1 LTVTD
6 FFPDIDETAFPRQRR
21 CIVTG
26 EVLPEPEL
34 IRFVA
39 GPDGQ
44 IVPDLAAKLPGRG
57 LWVSAQR
64 ETLARAVA
72 RNQFARAAKSP
83 VVATADLPDRVE
95 ALLVA
100 HMSGD
105 LGIARRS
112 GVIVL
117 GFDNVVR
124 ALDSKTPPAAL
135 VEASDAAADGRRKLL
150 GASFGRGLTPVI
162 VDCLTIDELS
172 LALGRENVVHAA
184 LKSGRLSERLIVE
197 AGRLRGFRPQSRSIG
212 LRSAASP
219 APDRDKGQE

>member
-6 FFPDIDETAFPRQRR
+6 VFPDVDEAAFLRQRR
-21 CIVTG
+21 CIVMG
-26 EVLPEPEL
+26 DVLPEPEL
-34 IRFVA
+34 VRFVV
-39 GPDGQ
+39 GPDNQ

-57 LWVSAQR
+57 FWVSAQR
-64 ETLARAVA
+64 EILARAVA
-72 RNQFARAAKSP
+72 KNQFSRAAKAS

-100 HMSGD
+100 RMSGD
-105 LGIARRS
+105 LGLARRS
-112 GVIVL
+112 GQIVM

-124 ALDSKTPPAAL
+124 ALDGKSPPVAL

-150 GASFGRGLTPVI
+150 AISFARGLTLVI
-162 VDCLTIDELS
+162 IDCLTNSELS

-197 AGRLRGFRPQSRSIG
+197 AGRLRGFRPASRSIG
-212 LRSAASP
+212 LRSAEGP
-219 APDRDKGQE
+219 APDLGKGQE